1 MFAFIKKIN
10 KKADLAVGVGREALS
25 QVKSLFLTQ
34 AAAGWAINDSF
45 FVFVTLENKK
55 EIVTEL

>member
-10 KKADLAVGVGREALS
+10 KKADLAVGVGSEALS

-34 AAAGWAINDSF
+34 AAAGGAINDSF